1 MKSKKEERE
10 ISGVIVNQ
18 FAEGND
24 HQTVCGSEFY
34 VCLVLL
40 LVLFASGAPDDRT
53 YLVNFFS
60 FTHNNLTLADTIF
73 WLSL

>member
-1 MKSKKEERE
+1 M
-10 ISGVIVNQ
+10 SGVIVNQ

-40 LVLFASGAPDDRT
+40 LFASGAPDDRT
-53 YLVNFFS
+53 CLVNLFI
-60 FTHNNLTLADTIF
+60 FTHNNLTLADI
-73 WLSL
+73 LAVVII

>member
-10 ISGVIVNQ
+10 MSGVIVNQ

-24 HQTVCGSEFY
+24 HQTVCGSELKKKKFY
-34 VCLVLL
+34 VCLVLV

-53 YLVNFFS
+53 YLVN
-60 FTHNNLTLADTIF
+60 IF
-73 WLSL
+73 YFHA

>member
-1 MKSKKEERE
+1 MVMNIELY
-10 ISGVIVNQ
+10 VDQ
-18 FAEGND
+18 
-24 HQTVCGSEFY
+24 FY

-40 LVLFASGAPDDRT
+40 LVLFASGAPDDGT
-53 YLVNFFS
+53 YLVNFFI